1 MKKMNIVL
9 PSYFADEHNKAM
21 ADLVE
26 KIAEDYIQSSG
37 ENEERGEWKSYT
49 VEVSEQ
55 VARIFVALS
64 NADCLY
70 AEELE

>member
-9 PSYFADEHNKAM
+9 PSYFADEHNEAM
-21 ADLVE
+21 ADLIE
-26 KIAEDYIQSSG
+26 KITENCIQSSG
-37 ENEERGEWKSYT
+37 ENEERDEWKSYT

-70 AEELE
+70 TEELE

>member
-9 PSYFADEHNKAM
+9 PSYFTDEHNKAM

-26 KIAEDYIQSSG
+26 KIAEDYIQSSS
-37 ENEERGEWKSYT
+37 ENEKRDEWKSYT

>member
-1 MKKMNIVL
+1 MKKMSIVL
-9 PSYFADEHNKAM
+9 PSYFTDEHNGAM

-26 KIAEDYIQSSG
+26 KITEDYIQSSD
-37 ENEERGEWKSYT
+37 ENEERDEWKSYT

-55 VARIFVALS
+55 VARIFIALS

>member
-1 MKKMNIVL
+1 MKRMSIVL
-9 PSYFADEHNKAM
+9 PSCFTDEHNEAM

-26 KIAEDYIQSSG
+26 KITEDYIQSSG
-37 ENEERGEWKSYT
+37 ENKERDEWRSYI

-55 VARIFVALS
+55 AARIFIALS

>member
-1 MKKMNIVL
+1 MKKINIVL
-9 PSYFADEHNKAM
+9 PNCFTDEHNGAM

-26 KIAEDYIQSSG
+26 KIAKDCIKSRSK
-37 ENEERGEWKSYT
+37 NEEKGEWKSYI
-49 VEVSEQ
+49 VEVPEL

>member
-37 ENEERGEWKSYT
+37 ENKERNEWKSYT